1 MNKTNLGNIIHPI
14 TDYHA
19 NGSYKIL
26 KENVTLKDDED
37 FALMIRTKNFEQN
50 DFKNSNKFIDENAYH
65 FLKKSKV
72 LPGDIIMNKIANAGT
87 VYLMPDLARP
97 VSLAMNLF
105 LIRPDEKKVNP
116 KYVYLFLK
124 INEKY
129 VKSFSQGSVTLTITK
144 AAVRNL
150 EIDLPNRS
158 IQDQIVKIFEIIE
171 SKIEV
176 NNKMNQTLEEISKT
190 IFKSWFIDFEPTR
203 AKAEGRPTGLS
214 KEISELFPDSFVSSE
229 IGEIPKGWH
238 VGNIEAI
245 AEKVS
250 DKYKNE
256 DDWSNEKLIDLSR
269 MPSNS
274 IALNSYGQGDELSTS
289 VCKFQKYDFL
299 FGSIRPYF
307 YKAGICP
314 FDGVSNTSVFILRAK
329 KIFDKE
335 FMYFYSSSEKTFE
348 KSVQYSDGTKM
359 PIIKWN
365 DFKEFQF
372 ALPSEE
378 LRTHFSS
385 KIRPIVD
392 KIILN
397 IEEQETLTKLR
408 DSLLP
413 KLISGELVIP
423 DAEGLIEETSI

>member
-1 MNKTNLGNIIHPI
+1 MMEVKTLDSLCLIITDGAHHSPKEFQGGIPMFSVKDMTDFGFDKSSVKTISKEDYKKLKSSGCEPEDDDVLIAKDGSVMKHVFKYKHYEDCVLLSSIAILRPNSEIIDPDYLVYSILNPKVKGNIISN
-14 TDYHA
+14 YVS
-19 NGSYKIL
+19 GSGVPRI
-26 KENVTLKDDED
+26 VLKDFKKIEIKVPE
-37 FALMIRTKNFEQN
+37 IRIQ
-50 DFKNSNKFIDENAYH
+50 
-65 FLKKSKV
+65 KKVSKV
-72 LPGDIIMNKIANAGT
+72 LNQINSKIELNQ
-87 VYLMPDLARP
+87 
-97 VSLAMNLF
+97 
-105 LIRPDEKKVNP
+105 
-116 KYVYLFLK
+116 K
-124 INEKY
+124 INE
-129 VKSFSQGSVTLTITK
+129 
-144 AAVRNL
+144 
-150 EIDLPNRS
+150 
-158 IQDQIVKIFEIIE
+158 
-171 SKIEV
+171 
-176 NNKMNQTLEEISKT
+176 TLEEISKT
-190 IFKSWFIDFEPTR
+190 LFKSWFIDFDPVR

-214 KEISELFPDSFVSSE
+214 KEISDLFPDTFVSSE

-238 VGNIEAI
+238 VGNIEDI

-250 DKYKNE
+250 DKYKSE

-378 LRTHFSS
+378 LRTNFSS

-413 KLISGELVIP
+413 KLISGELNIP
-423 DAEGLIEETSI
+423 DAESLIEETSI